1 MGRMLVGAGVAAAA
15 TVAVDQASK
24 ALVRS
29 TMDENETHGIAGGQL
44 GIGHV
49 ENRSSAYGLLGR
61 FPSWVPAVGTAVVGG
76 ALLAL
81 NRGTSKPL
89 LAGIG
94 AGLLIGGG
102 AGNVID
108 RLQHGSVTDFAH
120 VTNAFGYFNA
130 ADVAIDAGLGLA
142 GGALLFASRR

>member
-1 MGRMLVGAGVAAAA
+1 MLVGAGVAAAA
-15 TVAVDQASK
+15 TIAVDQASK

-29 TMDENETHGIAGGQL
+29 RMQPGELHRAAGGQL
-44 GIGHV
+44 AIGHV
-49 ENRSSAYGLLGR
+49 ENPSSAYGLLGR
-61 FPSWVPAVGTAVVGG
+61 LPSWVPAVGTAAIGG

-94 AGLLIGGG
+94 VGLLVGGG

-108 RLQHGSVTDFAH
+108 RLHRGSVTDFAH
-120 VTNAFGYFNA
+120 VTNAFGYFNV

-142 GGALLFASRR
+142 GGALLFASKR